1 MPVSIR
7 IRRDTLQ
14 AWELNDPVLFS
25 GELAL
30 DTTSKKIKV
39 GDGFT
44 EWTNLNYLNDEQFTE
59 LRAEFGNETDFQIHL
74 ELAKL

>member
-7 IRRDTLQ
+7 VRRDSSQ
-14 AWELNDPVLFS
+14 AWEQNNPVLFQ
-25 GELAL
+25 GEFGL
-30 DTTSKKIKV
+30 DLTNKRVKL